1 MFIGLS
7 LDTESKH
14 ILRSIFEGTG
24 FALRHVLDTI
34 KDAGAAASCLRIT
47 GGGARSR
54 TWSQI
59 KASILRMPVLIMDE
73 KSGSVPFGDALI
85 AGHALGIYPDLTESI
100 QKLIQVK
107 EVIEPIEEWSNTYDK
122 LYPFYIEMYKHLDDD
137 LSRLKRVMD
146 TI

>member
-7 LDTESKH
+7 LDTERKH
-14 ILRSIFEGTG
+14 IIRSIFEGTG

-34 KDAGAAASCLRIT
+34 KDAGASASCLRIT

-73 KSGSVPFGDALI
+73 KSGNVPFGDALI

-100 QKLIQVK
+100 GKLIQVK
-107 EVIEPIEEWSNTYDK
+107 EIIEPVEEWSEVYDK
-122 LYPFYIEMYKHLDDD
+122 LYPFYIDMYRHLDGD
-137 LSRLKRVMD
+137 LAKLKKVMD
-146 TI
+146 SL